1 MPGAIVVNVGDILAR
16 WSNDTFKSTVHR
28 AVNDEHQDRLAIA
41 FFRCCNYDTMV
52 ENLVEGSASKYP
64 PVLAGEHM
72 LARIEDA
79 NTVP

>member
-1 MPGAIVVNVGDILAR
+1 VPGTIVVNVGDILAR

-28 AVNDEHQDRLAIA
+28 AVNDEAHDRYAIA
-41 FFRCCNYDTMV
+41 FFRCCNYDTVV
-52 ENLVEGSASKYP
+52 ENLLDTTSKYP

-72 LARIEDA
+72 QARIEDA